1 MIEDKQ
7 LIKYKKGFFRRIK
20 EAFFNIFHKKN
31 AINDLKEEI
40 EKPKVE
46 SKKDFM
52 DIYNKVKNGQM
63 DIDLLDEENQERIM
77 IMINEEIDLTN
88 RKIYEVLKQTE
99 NMLDEYEKQN
109 NT

>member
-31 AINDLKEEI
+31 EKNDLREEI

-46 SKKDFM
+46 LKKDFM
-52 DIYNKVKNGQM
+52 EIYNKVKNGQV
-63 DIDLLDEENQERIM
+63 DIDTLDEETQERIM